1 MEKDAAPSGC
11 DVIGCDEP
19 ATGSYLHARDT
30 RLLEFGICIG
40 HHARLQNGERP
51 LVIAEPTALRGSTSS
66 RPALV
71 LQRQE

>member
-1 MEKDAAPSGC
+1 MNKDAVPSSC
-11 DVIGCDEP
+11 DVVGCDEP

-30 RLLEFGICIG
+30 RLLEFGICIR

-51 LVIAEPTALRGSTSS
+51 VVVADSYDAPGLDG

-71 LQRQE
+71 LGS